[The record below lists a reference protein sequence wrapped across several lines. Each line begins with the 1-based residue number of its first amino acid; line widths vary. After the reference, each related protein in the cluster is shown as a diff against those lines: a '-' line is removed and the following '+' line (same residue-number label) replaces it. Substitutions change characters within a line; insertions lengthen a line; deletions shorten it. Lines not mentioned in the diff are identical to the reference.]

1 MTTKSL
7 LHSSEGF
14 TIFNG
19 STVSFISLIA
29 GLLALS
35 LSGYVV
41 ADEQQK
47 KLPVIQFS
55 IKPRLCV
62 LSAGEEVCRDEL
74 EITWAAEEARS
85 LCLYQSGETLP
96 LRCWENETHGAYQFN
111 ISASTSVNFHLREEE
126 GDQALG
132 SEVFEVVYD
141 QKKFRRQRR
150 NPWSFF

>member
-74 EITWAAEEARS
+74 EITWARSEEHTS
-85 LCLYQSGETLP
+85 ELQS
-96 LRCWENETHGAYQFN
+96 RENLVCRLLLEKKKRK
-111 ISASTSVNFHLREEE
+111 SE
-126 GDQALG
+126 QAH
-132 SEVFEVVYD
+132 S
-141 QKKFRRQRR
+141 
-150 NPWSFF
+150 